1 VETIKANILDFT
13 VKHIGSIETK
23 YSRFCTSREIGDFTC
38 YALATYYPADRFSEV
53 VLESN
58 DRVFR
63 NIISE
68 FKNGEKEEITTY
80 LASALSKCI
89 LNREIISTP
98 TQTAI
103 CTIPMSNNKETKKR
117 LENSQVNYHL
127 N

>member
-1 VETIKANILDFT
+1 
-13 VKHIGSIETK
+13 
-23 YSRFCTSREIGDFTC
+23 
-38 YALATYYPADRFSEV
+38 V